1 MLVPIERERNFR
13 VTDRLLTTTS
23 ESVSASP
30 RGTAVLL
37 VTCVTAAIPNG
48 SPIDPTEDNLEI
60 HPASPGSSGRVLDP
74 WGSAGAALG

>member
-37 VTCVTAAIPNG
+37 VTCITAAIPNG
-48 SPIDPTEDNLEI
+48 SPIDPT
-60 HPASPGSSGRVLDP
+60 
-74 WGSAGAALG
+74 